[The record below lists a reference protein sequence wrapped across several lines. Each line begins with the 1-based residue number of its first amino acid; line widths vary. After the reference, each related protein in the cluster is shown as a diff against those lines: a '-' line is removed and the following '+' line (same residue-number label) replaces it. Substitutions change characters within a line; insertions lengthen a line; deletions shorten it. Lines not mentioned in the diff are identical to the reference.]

1 MYANNVQNAIHQR
14 LILAFKTHQTMRK
27 PCIREHE
34 SGCRPFV
41 DGAVNVSSIVYT
53 WNHLKLQAQSQHMD
67 FSIVHMD
74 FSIVQRTYSSSRF
87 VARLRLTANDCPNVA
102 I

>member
-1 MYANNVQNAIHQR
+1 
-14 LILAFKTHQTMRK
+14 MRFTNGSFWHSK
-27 PCIREHE
+27 HTKQCVNHALENMKA
-34 SGCRPFV
+34 GCRPFV